1 MSVHES
7 LLDNLKEA
15 LVNTRSRQSL
25 DSQVEVITRAKA
37 MVLIARGQRSLVGIF
52 KQLVKRLLQGKA
64 LSVEDAADALTLKDA
79 VDGRGLEDYVTA
91 LRLLV
96 RAKVK
101 TYKVLLL
108 ARMC

>member
-1 MSVHES
+1 
-7 LLDNLKEA
+7 
-15 LVNTRSRQSL
+15 
-25 DSQVEVITRAKA
+25 

-96 RAKVK
+96 RDKVK